1 MGDIS
6 MGAIF
11 LEFVSFVDPTG
22 MACRLD
28 GRQGPL
34 RGGRAWRDW
43 VFMLTGGNPRRAV
56 VFVIT
61 IFAVAALTHGLAYI
75 IVSPNVKVG
84 TALDEKKLAVV
95 TGSAF
100 LSWMLLRRDSWLV
113 SQTMMQVLYILP
125 PALLLRR
132 DFDNST
138 CVLVVMVPVIVIAS
152 GQLAG

>member
-1 MGDIS
+1 MMTAGH
-6 MGAIF
+6 
-11 LEFVSFVDPTG
+11 
-22 MACRLD
+22 
-28 GRQGPL
+28 
-34 RGGRAWRDW
+34 
-43 VFMLTGGNPRRAV
+43 PRRAV
-56 VFVIT
+56 VVVIA
-61 IFAVAALTHGLAYI
+61 IFAVAAL
-75 IVSPNVKVG
+75 
-84 TALDEKKLAVV
+84 DEKMLAVV

-113 SQTMMQVLYILP
+113 SQTMMQVLYLLP